1 MLTVTPAAL
10 ARLTRKLARRN
21 CTEGEA
27 LRFMRGT
34 GGWRLRPD
42 RVRPT
47 DMEFTH
53 DGRSV
58 LLLDAKVSKAMKDYT
73 LDIRRTDDGPRL
85 RLRRNDGS
93 ND

>member
-10 ARLTRKLARRN
+10 ARLTRKLGRRN
-21 CTEGEA
+21 CAEDEA
-27 LRFMRGT
+27 LRFTRGT

-47 DMEFTH
+47 DTEFTH

-58 LLLDAKVSKAMKDYT
+58 LLLDARVSKAMKDFT
-73 LDIRRTDDGPRL
+73 LDVRRTDEGPRL
-85 RLRRNDGS
+85 RLRKIEGGHD
-93 ND
+93 